1 MAHIQ
6 RRRQYDSPWRVRYEG
21 PDGRERSKSFAK
33 RVDAERFLAAV
44 QVDLAQGSWVDPARG
59 RITVAEWDATWRDT
73 SVDLRR
79 STLARLDTTMRCQV
93 LPHWGGW
100 RLDSVRH
107 ADVRAW
113 VAHLLEAGLS
123 PTTVRKAY
131 FALNDLLRAAVADGR
146 IAVNPAR
153 DVPLPAER
161 RGEQRFLTTTE
172 IDLLAAAVR
181 PDRHRLLVLTAVCA
195 GLRWGELAA
204 LRRHRVDLDRGRI
217 RVAETITDVS
227 NQISYGPP
235 KTPRSLRTV
244 PIPRSLADQLA
255 DHIDRHAQPDTD
267 GLVFTST
274 RGGPLRRTR
283 FRTNTWLPAVR
294 RAGLEGLRFHDLRH
308 TFVSLWIAAG
318 ANPKEVSVRA
328 GHSTV
333 AFTLDRYG
341 HLYQDRDDRV
351 ADHLDDL
358 LTRHQQAETHRKQR
372 GLAHG
377 VQEPPE

>member
-1 MAHIQ
+1 MGHLQKRPDRA
-6 RRRQYDSPWRVRYEG
+6 RPWRVRYDG
-21 PDGRERSKSFAK
+21 PDGRERSRAFAK
-33 RVDAERFLAAV
+33 KVDAERFLAQV
-44 QVDLAQGSWVDPARG
+44 DVDLARGGWVDPARA
-59 RITVAEWDATWRDT
+59 RITVAEWAAAWQPTT
-73 SVDLRR
+73 VDLRR

-100 RLDSVRH
+100 RLEKIRH
-107 ADVRAW
+107 GDVRAW
-113 VAHLLEAGLS
+113 VTKLLDSGLS

-146 IAVNPAR
+146 LAVNPAR
-153 DVPLPAER
+153 DVPLPPER
-161 RGEQRFLTTTE
+161 PGEQRFLTTTE
-172 IDLLAAAVR
+172 IDQLAAAIR
-181 PDRHRLLVLTAVCA
+181 PDRHRLLVLTAVYA

-217 RVAETITDVS
+217 RVAETVTDVN
-227 NQISYGPP
+227 NQLTYGPP

-244 PIPRSLADQLA
+244 PVPRSLADQLA
-255 DHIDRHAQPDTD
+255 GHIDRHAEPDPG

-274 RGGPLRRTR
+274 QGGPLRRTR

-294 RAGLEGLRFHDLRH
+294 RARLEGLRFHDLRH

-341 HLYQDRDDRV
+341 HLYS
-351 ADHLDDL
+351 AWI
-358 LTRHQQAETHRKQR
+358 HRS
-372 GLAHG
+372 
-377 VQEPPE
+377 

>member
-1 MAHIQ
+1 MGHLQ
-6 RRRQYDSPWRVRYEG
+6 KRPDRDRPWRVRYDG
-21 PDGRERSKSFAK
+21 PDGKERSKSFAK
-33 RVDAERFLAAV
+33 KVDAERFLAKV
-44 QVDLAQGSWVDPARG
+44 DVDLAHGSWVDPARA
-59 RITVAEWDATWRDT
+59 RITVAEWAATWQPT
-73 SVDLRR
+73 AVDLRR

-100 RLDSVRH
+100 RLENVRH

-113 VAHLLEAGLS
+113 VAQLLEAGLS
-123 PTTVRKAY
+123 PGTVRKAY

-146 IAVNPAR
+146 LAVNPAR

-161 RGEQRFLTTTE
+161 RGEQRFLTTAE
-172 IDLLAAAVR
+172 IDRLADAVR
-181 PDRHRLLVLTAVCA
+181 PDRHRLLVLTAVYA

-204 LRRHRVDLDRGRI
+204 LRRHRVDLDRGRLQ
-217 RVAETITDVS
+217 VVETVTDVS
-227 NQISYGPP
+227 NRLSYGPP
-235 KTPRSLRTV
+235 KTPRSRRTV
-244 PIPRSLADQLA
+244 PVPRSLADQLA
-255 DHIDRHAQPDTD
+255 DHLDRHAEPDPD
-267 GLVFTST
+267 ALLFTST

-358 LTRHQQAETHRKQR
+358 LTRHRTDQQP
-372 GLAHG
+372 G
-377 VQEPPE
+377 